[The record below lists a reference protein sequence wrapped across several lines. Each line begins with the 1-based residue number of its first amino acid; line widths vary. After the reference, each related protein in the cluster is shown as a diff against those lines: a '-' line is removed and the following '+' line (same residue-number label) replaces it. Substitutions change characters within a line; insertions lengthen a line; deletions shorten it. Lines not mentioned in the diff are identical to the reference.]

1 MGDRCGERVE
11 EEDEGGAWRMKNS
24 IVCRRGRA

>member
-1 MGDRCGERVE
+1 MEDRCGERVE

-24 IVCRRGRA
+24 IVCGRGKA